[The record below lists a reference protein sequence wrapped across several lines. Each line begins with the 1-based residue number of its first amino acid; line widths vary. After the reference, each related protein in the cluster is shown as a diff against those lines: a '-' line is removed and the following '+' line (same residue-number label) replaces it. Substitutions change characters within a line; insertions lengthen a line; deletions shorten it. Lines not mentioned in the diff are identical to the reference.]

1 MKKVIEL
8 VESGKNVVL
17 EFILYE
23 DPPRPLM
30 VYIDG
35 LTSRKIHIT
44 VRLLKPTVEAILERQ
59 KVRGREDGMNIEQAK
74 ANAHHQI
81 KCLES
86 VYIQQEWVV
95 DNSQKTLEEVYEG
108 YFSPTVED

>member
-1 MKKVIEL
+1 
-8 VESGKNVVL
+8 VL

-35 LTSRKIHIT
+35 LTS
-44 VRLLKPTVEAILERQ
+44 Q
-59 KVRGREDGMNIEQAK
+59 KALTIVK
-74 ANAHHQI
+74 
-81 KCLES
+81 L
-86 VYIQQEWVV
+86 EWVV

-108 YFSPTVED
+108 YFSPTVEDEKVSSRVYLCQQ